1 MGKLWR
7 TSFMMTEEM
16 VMSAKDNSAFDITD
30 FWIAFLNGPGKADN
44 IDFNE
49 MDENPK
55 IFEDQQSTT
64 FKG

>member
-1 MGKLWR
+1 
-7 TSFMMTEEM
+7 
-16 VMSAKDNSAFDITD
+16 MSAKDNSSFDIAD

-44 IDFNE
+44 NDFNE

-55 IFEDQQSTT
+55 LLDDHQSNI